1 MLVQLPNGLLDGVD
15 LFNYCEIDELRGKQ
29 QNYLANA
36 QLVIN
41 NIGHV
46 PKILGDMVLSF
57 QTKEGLTWKGNIK
70 DGIERIPSG
79 DIETIL
85 IKIRENTYGPRFY
98 HEAICSHCGHHH
110 KELRLDLDKL
120 NLDVMSATQLMTAKK
135 VKLPKSGIE
144 LELRPQ
150 YMKDLFA
157 AIKINVDSSDK
168 LITEA
173 LKLSIKTINGKDD
186 FKPEDIENI
195 PVSDL
200 VYLNTEV
207 EKIKLEGT
215 IDTSI
220 EITCANCEKDFSVR
234 LNPLKPDFF
243 SPTGGS
249 LSMNI

>member
-1 MLVQLPNGLLDGVD
+1 MLIQLPNGLLDGVD

-29 QNYLANA
+29 QNYLANS

-57 QTKEGLTWKGNIK
+57 QTKEGLKWGGKIE
-70 DGIERIPSG
+70 DGVNKIPSG

-110 KELRLDLDKL
+110 KQLRLDLDKL
-120 NLDVMSATQLMTAKK
+120 ALDALDVKTMMEPKRVL
-135 VKLPKSGIE
+135 LPKSNKTI
-144 LELRPQ
+144 ELRPQ
-150 YMKDLFA
+150 YMKDLFT
-157 AIKINVDSSDK
+157 AIKLQTDNQDK
-168 LITEA
+168 LVTESI
-173 LKLSIKTINGKDD
+173 KLSVKAVDD
-186 FKPEDIENI
+186 QPATPEVIENL

-200 VYLNTEV
+200 HFLNNEA
-207 EKIKLEGT
+207 ENIKLEGT
-215 IDTSI
+215 IDTNV
-220 EITCANCEKDFSVR
+220 EIKCMNCEQDFKVR
-234 LNPLKPDFF
+234 LNPLRPDFF